1 MYKYGN
7 SKQNAPI
14 GQYGNG
20 PHIMPPAPNC
30 HPQARPGCMPQNAQ
44 SPAGR
49 FSPPAGAGYNNQT
62 YQRPPMAPQAK
73 PAPSAPAA
81 APAPTDAPFISRK
94 IYKVTGRDKVMDLRS
109 LLTAA
114 KVEDFANVHG
124 RGGKDHAQ
132 NSTIKLTIC
141 DYTKGKGDKSVT
153 TSYNLDVEL
162 IEIFSEAAK
171 DARLGKLTVS
181 PGMIMQT
188 VAVILNDLTRWE
200 AASNQTRAVAVPE
213 AELTA
218 TGKVLAGAINQ
229 NTPNELHAASNAV
242 LKDLRKWM
250 ATGQKNPMCTVP
262 MQEIINA
269 KNALIAALNG
279 HGVPAFEYGYEKNN
293 PYSKNNQ
300 GYVTVSKVYIAYTPT
315 RPDGSISRYPWF
327 LQVENF
333 DAPLNTKA
341 NGASSHNS
349 SSAINRKSASINL
362 SADDFAKAMGATKR
376 FIGLWEHAV
385 ALPVI
390 RTATKRLDEINDHK
404 KNESAA

>member
-20 PHIMPPAPNC
+20 PHTMPPAPNC

-44 SPAGR
+44 SPAGG
-49 FSPPAGAGYNNQT
+49 FAPPAGAGYSGQP
-62 YQRPPMAPQAK
+62 YQQPSAAPQAR

-81 APAPTDAPFISRK
+81 SSAPSDGPFISRK
-94 IYKVTGRDKVMDLRS
+94 IYKVNGKDKVMDLGS
-109 LLTAA
+109 LLSVA
-114 KVEDFANVHG
+114 KVEDYANVHG
-124 RGGKDHAQ
+124 CGGKDHAR
-132 NSTIKLTIC
+132 NSTIALTIC

-162 IEIFSEAAK
+162 IEVLHQAAM

-188 VAVILNDLTRWE
+188 MAVLLNDLARWE
-200 AASNQTRAVAVPE
+200 AAGNQTRIVAVPE
-213 AELTA
+213 TELTA
-218 TGKVLAGAINQ
+218 SGKVLSGAMNQ
-229 NTPNELHAASNAV
+229 NAPNELHAASNGV
-242 LKDLRKWM
+242 LNDLRRWM
-250 ATGQKNPMCTVP
+250 ATGQKNPVSAVP
-262 MQEIINA
+262 MQEIANA
-269 KNALIAALNG
+269 KNALAAALSG
-279 HGVPAFEYGYEKNN
+279 YGVPAFEYGYEKNN
-293 PYSKNNQ
+293 PYSKDNQ
-300 GYVTVSKVYIAYTPT
+300 GYVPVSKVYIAYTPT

-341 NGASSHNS
+341 NGASSHNA

-362 SADDFAKAMGATKR
+362 SADDFAAAMVATRR
-376 FIGLWEHAV
+376 FIRLWENAV

-390 RTATKRLDEINDHK
+390 RTALKRLDEIKDRK